1 MRNWLASLLLLSLAV
16 ATLAPFETRAQ
27 TPPAKE
33 QDIDRLVVGTNEV
46 VLDAVVKD
54 KKGRAVKD
62 LSAADFEI
70 LEDGVPQEVKSFR
83 LVMHDA
89 PPAVAPGGETNTN
102 ADNGSNPGAAP
113 AMKPPTR
120 PSPPATISNSNRI
133 GAIAL
138 VFDRLSPN
146 ARSVARQA
154 ALSYLSGGLRQD
166 DFVGVFGIDLSLR
179 VLQRFT
185 NNEQLVRK
193 AIDRGLSHT
202 SSSYASNTE
211 QIGNLADQQADL
223 QNSIDTNAAAGG
235 ATNNPAAAIGAAAID
250 QQMAQ
255 MTQNVLEGFERLE
268 HDQQGYATTDGLLAI
283 VNSMARLPGRKALI
297 FFSEGV
303 ATPTSVMP
311 HFKSVI
317 SNANRANVSIY
328 SVDAAGLR
336 AQSSDTQAGRD
347 LTRLGQAR
355 ARTAGSNADP
365 FGSMMRDL
373 ERNEDLMNSNPDNA
387 LGALANETG
396 GLLIAN
402 TNDPGARLHQVGEDL
417 HGYYVLT
424 YTPKNQNYDGRFRQ
438 ISLKV
443 NRSGVEVQARKGYY
457 AIDTSYGS
465 PIMAYEAPALAVLSG
480 KARTNS
486 FDSRAAAFSFPEA
499 NAPGLVPVVAEAPF
513 AAINFAVDKE
523 KQTYHTDFSVV
534 VIIKDDSQRV
544 VRKLSKQYL
553 LSGPLAKLASART
566 GNVLF
571 YSEANLD
578 PGRYTM
584 AAVIYDA
591 LTGQSSVSTGTVV
604 VPAADQAA
612 LRLSSIVFIKKA
624 ERSPATGA
632 QALRTFQFGEV
643 LVYPNLSEPVS
654 KTANKQ
660 LTFFVTIYTPK
671 GDKSAPKLNVQIE
684 RNGRSVGQLSYNLD
698 SPDATG
704 RIQYASAISLE
715 KFQPGDYE
723 VKLAVQDGSRT
734 ATRSEHVRVA
744 P

>member
-1 MRNWLASLLLLSLAV
+1 MRNWTVSLVLLSLIIS
-16 ATLAPFETRAQ
+16 LIAPFPIRAQ
-27 TPPAKE
+27 TPPSKQ
-33 QDIDRLVVGTNEV
+33 QDIDRIVVGTNEV

-62 LSAADFEI
+62 LTAADFEI
-70 LEDGVPQEVKSFR
+70 LEDGVPQQVKSFR
-83 LVMHDA
+83 LVTHEA
-89 PPAVAPGGETNTN
+89 PPSVAPNGETTAKPESGASQGVSPAAKPTNQPTPVAPVSNT
-102 ADNGSNPGAAP
+102 
-113 AMKPPTR
+113 
-120 PSPPATISNSNRI
+120 IRI

-193 AIDRGLSHT
+193 AIDRGLSHS

-211 QIGNLADQQADL
+211 QIGNLADQQAAL
-223 QNSIDTNAAAGG
+223 QNQIDQNAAAGG
-235 ATNNPAAAIGAAAID
+235 PTNNPAGAIGAAAVD
-250 QQMAQ
+250 QQMAA
-255 MTQNVLEGFERLE
+255 MTQNALEGFERLE

-311 HFKSVI
+311 HFRSVI

-336 AQSSDTQAGRD
+336 AQSSDSQAGRD

-355 ARTAGSNADP
+355 ARTAGTNADP

-373 ERNEDLMNSNPDNA
+373 ERNEDLMNSNPDSA
-387 LGALANETG
+387 LGALADETG

-402 TNDPGARLHQVGEDL
+402 TNDPGPRLRQVGEDL

-443 NRSGVEVQARKGYY
+443 NRSGVDVQARKGYY

-480 KARTNS
+480 KSRTNS

-499 NAPGLVPVVAEAPF
+499 GAPGLVPVVAEAPF

-534 VIIKDDSQRV
+534 VIIKDDAQRV
-544 VRKLSKQYL
+544 VRKLSKQYVL
-553 LSGPLAKLASART
+553 TGPLARLASARA
-566 GNVLF
+566 GNLLF

-612 LRLSSIVFIKKA
+612 LRVSSIVFIKKA
-624 ERSPATGA
+624 ERSAASGQ

-654 KTANKQ
+654 KAANKQ
-660 LTFFVTIYTPK
+660 LTFFVTIYTAK
-671 GDKSAPKLNVQIE
+671 GDMSAPRLKVEIE

-698 SPDATG
+698 IPDQTG
-704 RIQYASAISLE
+704 RIQYASAISLD

-723 VKLAVQDGSRT
+723 VKLAVQAGSRT
-734 ATRSEHVRVA
+734 ATRSEHVRVT